1 MNRTLL
7 TPTRFLLLAAYVV
20 FGTGV
25 VCAQVATFNEL
36 PLSAESYWNGPDES
50 VTPETVTSWGDTG
63 TVYAGSFTSGGVD
76 FANTYT
82 TWENYTP
89 GNTGDDY
96 SSWEGWAYSN
106 ITDIT
111 TAGIGN
117 QYSAY
122 ATPNGGGYGGS
133 GNYGIFFAGYDDLAP
148 TINFDAPTVVSSAY
162 LTNTTYAYLAVVDG
176 NDGGANFVKG
186 PFAQDDWFKVTVWGF
201 DAEGEATTSLDIYL
215 ADYRDSDSD
224 NWYALDEWTQF
235 DLSSLGE
242 ISGLGFELSS
252 TDSGSWGMN
261 TPGYFAM
268 DNLALGAI
276 PEPSALLL
284 LLCGGL
290 VGLTSL
296 RRRGPRGR

>member
-7 TPTRFLLLAAYVV
+7 TPTRFLLLVTIAMLGAGMT
-20 FGTGV
+20 F
-25 VCAQVATFNEL
+25 AQVIDFENLTLDAD
-36 PLSAESYWNGPDES
+36 SYWNGPDDS

-63 TVYAGSFTSGGVD
+63 TVYAGSFTSGGVG
-76 FANTYT
+76 FANTHT
-82 TWENYTP
+82 VWQNKTP
-89 GNTGDDY
+89 GDTSDDFG
-96 SSWEGWAYSN
+96 SWEGWAYSN
-106 ITDIT
+106 TTDIT

-117 QYSAY
+117 EYSAY

-133 GNYGIFFAGYDDLAP
+133 GNYGIFFAGYDDVAP

-176 NDGGANFVKG
+176 DDGPGANFVKG
-186 PFAQDDWFKVTVWGF
+186 PFVQDDWFKVTVWGF

-242 ISGLGFELSS
+242 VSGLGFELSS

-268 DNLALGAI
+268 DNLALGAV
-276 PEPSALLL
+276 PEPSTVLLL
-284 LLCGGL
+284 FCGVL
-290 VGLTSL
+290 VGVSGFV
-296 RRRGPRGR
+296 RRRR